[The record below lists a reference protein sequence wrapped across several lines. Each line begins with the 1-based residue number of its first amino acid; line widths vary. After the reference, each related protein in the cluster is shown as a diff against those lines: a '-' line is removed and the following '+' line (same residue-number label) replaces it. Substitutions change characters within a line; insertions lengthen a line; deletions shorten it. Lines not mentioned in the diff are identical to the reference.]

1 MVSGISLHGGVV
13 DDDVTFNEGLVR
25 LALHFLNRWSVQ
37 VDLRVDNQERVV
49 RIDDI
54 VVDANTIQV
63 LL

>member
-13 DDDVTFNEGLVR
+13 DDDVALNEGLVR

-54 VVDANTIQV
+54 VVDANTVQV